1 MNNDIIK
8 INLDFFKNKLKN
20 YNYNDIIYDDLNK
33 MKQELILTYSCFNE
47 KYDSKFLWEK
57 KKMKKNYYKTTY
69 NQRYNN
75 NVSNNNDKKLY
86 TFTTNKV
93 INNDKKKLISLLNK
107 LSISNKDVI
116 ITSINDILRTYTN
129 KTELIEILYIYI
141 GKNNDTLYI
150 EVVKNIIENDKNI
163 FYDFLRK
170 INYIIDDKYINSNI
184 MLDENYDNFCDFKKD
199 KTKNVNMFK
208 SFIYIIEEV
217 YDVNIDTILQ
227 DISDN
232 ILSIINN
239 LNNSKSYI
247 VNYYLELLLILKK
260 IKINDLN
267 INLKNYDKS
276 TKFLVDKFDL

>member
-93 INNDKKKLISLLNK
+93 INNDKKKIISLLNK

-217 YDVNIDTILQ
+217 YDVNIDNILQ

-276 TKFLVDKFDL
+276 TKFLVDKFNL

>member
-267 INLKNYDKS
+267 INLKIMINQLS
-276 TKFLVDKFDL
+276 F

>member
-107 LSISNKDVI
+107 LSINNKDVI
-116 ITSINDILRTYTN
+116 INSINDILRTYTN

-163 FYDFLRK
+163 FYDFLKK

-217 YDVNIDTILQ
+217 YDVNIDNILQ

-276 TKFLVDKFDL
+276 TKFLVDKFNL

>member
-33 MKQELILTYSCFNE
+33 VKQELILTYSCFNE

-93 INNDKKKLISLLNK
+93 INNDKKKIISLLNK

-217 YDVNIDTILQ
+217 YDVNIDNILQ

-276 TKFLVDKFDL
+276 TKFLVDKFNL

>member
-107 LSISNKDVI
+107 LSINNKDVI
-116 ITSINDILRTYTN
+116 INSINDILRTYTN

-217 YDVNIDTILQ
+217 YDVNIDNILQ

-276 TKFLVDKFDL
+276 TKFLVDKFNL

>member
-217 YDVNIDTILQ
+217 YDVNIDNILQ

>member
-33 MKQELILTYSCFNE
+33 VKQELILTYSCFNE

-93 INNDKKKLISLLNK
+93 INNDKKKIISLLNK

-217 YDVNIDTILQ
+217 YDVNIDNILQ

>member
-33 MKQELILTYSCFNE
+33 MKQ
-47 KYDSKFLWEK
+47 D
-57 KKMKKNYYKTTY
+57 YYKTTY

-208 SFIYIIEEV
+208 LLII
-217 YDVNIDTILQ
+217 
-227 DISDN
+227 DN
-232 ILSIINN
+232 ILSDISCKILSILTSYTSSII
-239 LNNSKSYI
+239 
-247 VNYYLELLLILKK
+247 
-260 IKINDLN
+260 
-267 INLKNYDKS
+267 
-276 TKFLVDKFDL
+276 

>member
-184 MLDENYDNFCDFKKD
+184 MLDENYDNFCDFKKN

-217 YDVNIDTILQ
+217 YDVNIDNILQ

-276 TKFLVDKFDL
+276 TKFLVDKFNL

>member
-107 LSISNKDVI
+107 LSINNKDVI

-276 TKFLVDKFDL
+276 TKFLVDKFNL

>member
-107 LSISNKDVI
+107 LSINNKDVI

-217 YDVNIDTILQ
+217 YDVNIDNILQ

>member
-217 YDVNIDTILQ
+217 YDVNIDNILQ

-276 TKFLVDKFDL
+276 TKFLVDKFNL

>member
-276 TKFLVDKFDL
+276 TKFLVDKFNL